1 MSGEKSFR
9 TLEYNTQQHT
19 PLLANKI
26 CIITGSTR
34 GIGLEIARLFLHHGA
49 RVVINSRNHSN
60 VEITVSELS
69 KEFDPRNVLG
79 STADVGMY
87 SDCERLA
94 NETVAHF
101 GDVDILVNNAGISMV
116 SPSIELRKED
126 WDKTIGTD
134 LSGAFYMS
142 QIVAKHMIKKG
153 GGSIINISSILGEG
167 GLPKRAAYCAAKH
180 GLIGLTKVLG
190 TEWARSGIR
199 VNAISPGYI
208 KTEMD
213 TKDSAVGDYS
223 ESDIEGRTPMGRYG
237 TSQEVAEVALF
248 LASPASAYITATN
261 ITVDGGWTSYAG
273 WDRLLAQLSDSNSK
287 K

>member
-1 MSGEKSFR
+1 MSAMSGE
-9 TLEYNTQQHT
+9 NNT

-49 RVVINSRNHSN
+49 RVVINSRKRSN
-60 VEITVSELS
+60 VEFTVSKLA
-69 KEFDPRNVLG
+69 KEFGDKSNLG
-79 STADVGMY
+79 STADVGVY
-87 SDCERLA
+87 SDCERLV
-94 NETVAHF
+94 NETIAHF
-101 GDVDILVNNAGISMV
+101 GSVDVLVNNAGISMV

-126 WDKTIGTD
+126 WERTIGTD

-142 QIVAKHMIKKG
+142 QMVARHMIKKG
-153 GGSIINISSILGEG
+153 WSGSIINISSILGEG

-180 GLIGLTKVLG
+180 GLIGLTKVLA

-213 TKDSAVGDYS
+213 TKDSVVGDYS

-237 TSQEVAEVALF
+237 TSKEVAEVALF
-248 LASPASAYITATN
+248 LASSASAYITGAN

-273 WDRLLAQLSDSNSK
+273 WDRLLAQLSDVCSN
-287 K
+287 